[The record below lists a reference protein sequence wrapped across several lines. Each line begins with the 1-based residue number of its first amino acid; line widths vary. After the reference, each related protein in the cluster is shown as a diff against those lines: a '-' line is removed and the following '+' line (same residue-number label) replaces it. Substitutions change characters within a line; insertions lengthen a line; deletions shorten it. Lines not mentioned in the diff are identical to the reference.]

1 MDDGSSYYRVALSG
15 ERVAVSYAELAALR
29 KDILRY
35 FDDNLGET
43 VSVYLPVAEFT
54 LPYWEYLS
62 LVMCRS
68 RRNRHIT
75 SA

>member
-15 ERVAVSYAELAALR
+15 ERVAVSYAELTALR

-54 LPYWEYLS
+54 LP
-62 LVMCRS
+62 
-68 RRNRHIT
+68 
-75 SA
+75 